1 MSSSK
6 WHGRR
11 STTSSTW
18 REVDVVVDMASPRG
32 VDVVVDVAVVIQ
44 VAWGRRR
51 PRGVG
56 VADYVDVA
64 WLGSSSSWTWR
75 GVVVVPNPAWLCV
88 SIREGGE
95 RWWWST
101 AAAGAV
107 W

>member
-6 WHGRR
+6 WHGGR

-18 REVDVVVDMASPRG
+18 REVDVASPRA

-44 VAWGRRR
+44 VAWGRR